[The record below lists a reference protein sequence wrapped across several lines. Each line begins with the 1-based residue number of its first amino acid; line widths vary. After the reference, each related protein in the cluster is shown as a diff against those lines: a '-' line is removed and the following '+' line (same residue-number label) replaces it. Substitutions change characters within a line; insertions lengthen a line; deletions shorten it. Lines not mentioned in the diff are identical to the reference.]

1 MSAKHTQG
9 PLVLGQY
16 GAIRGG
22 PMVRFINGIAQE
34 QLAMTTGTS
43 WMEPGEHLAN
53 ARRLVACWNACE
65 GLHTES
71 LERGA
76 PLADQI
82 VDALNQRDELL
93 AQRNQLLEALSYI
106 EGLAMA
112 DEPRD
117 LPTIATTAR
126 EAIAKVGGRKS

>member
-9 PLVLGQY
+9 RLVV
-16 GAIRGG
+16 RGG
-22 PMVRFINGIAQE
+22 FSIYADEGKTPVADTCLTASVPDNDE
-34 QLAMTTGTS
+34 
-43 WMEPGEHLAN
+43 AN

-93 AQRNQLLEALSYI
+93 EALRCAIKKAPELITVSSIRSAI
-106 EGLAMA
+106 E
-112 DEPRD
+112 
-117 LPTIATTAR
+117 TA
-126 EAIAKVGGRKS
+126 EGGR

>member
-9 PLVLGQY
+9 PLVLGQH

-22 PMVRFINGIAQE
+22 PMVRFINGSAHE

-93 AQRNQLLEALSYI
+93 AALKQCREMVGHPDNVALIEA
-106 EGLAMA
+106 
-112 DEPRD
+112 
-117 LPTIATTAR
+117 
-126 EAIAKVGGRKS
+126 AIAKAEGGK

>member
-9 PLVLGQY
+9 RLTVRENGDANSYALVDDTGNWLLSLLHNGQ
-16 GAIRGG
+16 
-22 PMVRFINGIAQE
+22 
-34 QLAMTTGTS
+34 QLTETQR
-43 WMEPGEHLAN
+43 ENL
-53 ARRLVACWNACE
+53 RRLAACWNACE

-93 AQRNQLLEALSYI
+93 AHLEIVAFHLRRRDFEQGGSLADEALDKI
-106 EGLAMA
+106 E
-112 DEPRD
+112 
-117 LPTIATTAR
+117 AT
-126 EAIAKVGGRKS
+126 IAKVKGPAS